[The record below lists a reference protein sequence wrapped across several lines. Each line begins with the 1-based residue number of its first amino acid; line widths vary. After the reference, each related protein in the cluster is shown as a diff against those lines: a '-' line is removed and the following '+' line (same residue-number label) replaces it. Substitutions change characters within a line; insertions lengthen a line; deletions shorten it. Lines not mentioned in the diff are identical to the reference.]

1 MFIIL
6 FIATLILSILFIALY
21 ERTDEDCWGI
31 LGFLNTLLCLGFLVC
46 LFVSA
51 IDVVYCDKNIIPVI
65 KMYQEE
71 NQKIEDEV
79 DILVKNYMAYE
90 EKTFTE
96 LKDSDSMTLVNLYPD
111 LKSDQLIQ
119 EQIKTYNKNNSKIKK
134 LKSQYL
140 NTNSTRWWLCFG
152 EPKNLE

>member
-6 FIATLILSILFIALY
+6 FIVTLILSILFTILCGH
-21 ERTDEDCWGI
+21 TDEECWGA
-31 LGFLNTLLCLGFLVC
+31 LGFVNAFLCLGFLIC
-46 LFVSA
+46 FFTSA
-51 IDVVYCDKNIIPVI
+51 AEVIYCDKNIPPTI

-90 EKTFTE
+90 GKTFTD
-96 LKDSDSMTLVNLYPD
+96 LKGSDSMTLVNLYPD
-111 LKSDQLIQ
+111 LKSDQLVQ
-119 EQIKTYNKNNSKIKK
+119 EQIKIYNKNNSKIKK

-140 NTNSTRWWLCFG
+140 STNSTRWWLCFG
-152 EPKNLE
+152 AAKSLE